1 MQAAGSSVRAQA
13 TVGGKLYNPEF
24 TRVLFLLDGSGSM
37 KETWNGRTK
46 FEIARELLEE
56 AIDSIAG
63 ENKPVEFGLRV
74 FGHQSPRELKNCED
88 SRLEVSFG
96 RDNADQVRESLSRI
110 DPKGYTPIAYSLFL
124 AANDFPAGKD
134 AINVIILITDGQ
146 ESCSGDPCAS
156 SEALRN
162 RRVSLRPYII
172 GLGLEGEEQA
182 GFDCVGSYYDATD
195 PATFK
200 QILGVVISQALNN
213 TTVQVNLLDQL
224 GRAVETDVELTFYD
238 AYTGQDLYNLVHTT
252 LRNGAPD
259 TLYLD
264 PAGRYNLDVH
274 TTPPVRRQNIDLIAG
289 KHNIIAVDV
298 PQGDLV
304 LQVEGNTG
312 FTDLKCLVRDPATH
326 EIIYVQNF
334 NTTHRYL
341 AGSYNLEILTLPRI
355 EVKDFPILPGQANP
369 LNIPTSGRLM
379 IQTNEPGILGVF
391 IKRQQELIRVYEW
404 EAFSGRDV
412 LDLQPGEY
420 LLVFRPS
427 RNKKIDNTRELSVVV
442 YPGKSSTVRLD

>member
-1 MQAAGSSVRAQA
+1 M
-13 TVGGKLYNPEF
+13 
-24 TRVLFLLDGSGSM
+24 
-37 KETWNGRTK
+37 
-46 FEIARELLEE
+46 
-56 AIDSIAG
+56 
-63 ENKPVEFGLRV
+63 
-74 FGHQSPRELKNCED
+74 
-88 SRLEVSFG
+88 
-96 RDNADQVRESLSRI
+96 
-110 DPKGYTPIAYSLFL
+110 
-124 AANDFPAGKD
+124 
-134 AINVIILITDGQ
+134 
-146 ESCSGDPCAS
+146 
-156 SEALRN
+156 
-162 RRVSLRPYII
+162 
-172 GLGLEGEEQA
+172 
-182 GFDCVGSYYDATD
+182 
-195 PATFK
+195 
-200 QILGVVISQALNN
+200 
-213 TTVQVNLLDQL
+213 
-224 GRAVETDVELTFYD
+224 
-238 AYTGQDLYNLVHTT
+238 
-252 LRNGAPD
+252 RNGAPD